1 MGAETCVQTKRL
13 NWTYA
18 FVDSSQDVLL
28 LAQESALK
36 LILLTSALFRVIWP
50 FQNYFSCY
58 FAILFPNFFFQAS
71 ARALFLL
78 ISVICQGSSN
88 LISRFSELY
97 RSSFLKFLH
106 KNQRPSF
113 LILLLSATFHCYFN
127 LISRFFQLYFLG
139 ALSTPSWYSPACRL
153 AKSFGNMAHHG
164 RCPPRRQK
172 ATRCCSETYPGLL
185 QQEALLRSSSSLG
198 ACSRMEQTSNQGGH
212 PKASKPVGLAIRAH
226 GRLNLG

>member
-1 MGAETCVQTKRL
+1 MCSNKTPEL
-13 NWTYA
+13 NLFQA

-36 LILLTSALFRVIWP
+36 LILLTSAVFRVIWP

-71 ARALFLL
+71 ARALFLH
-78 ISVICQGSSN
+78 ISAICQGSSN

-106 KNQRPSF
+106 KNQLPSF
-113 LILLLSATFHCYFN
+113 LILLLSAICHCYFH

-139 ALSTPSWYSPACRL
+139 ALSTPSCYSPACRL
-153 AKSFGNMAHHG
+153 AKELWEHGSSWPMPTQKAKSHTMLQRNISRSPTTRSFTTLEQQPWRLQPDGADFQ
-164 RCPPRRQK
+164 PRR
-172 ATRCCSETYPGLL
+172 
-185 QQEALLRSSSSLG
+185 
-198 ACSRMEQTSNQGGH
+198 
-212 PKASKPVGLAIRAH
+212 ASKSVETSWPCY
-226 GRLNLG
+226 